1 MMRRITW
8 GGLGALILAL
18 SLPAPGRAQQPVAM
32 KIRAPELVGVE
43 EWINA
48 KPTTLKSL
56 RGKVVALHFWAFG

>member
-1 MMRRITW
+1 
-8 GGLGALILAL
+8 
-18 SLPAPGRAQQPVAM
+18 M